1 MLLNRLI
8 CATGTSGKETEIKT
22 LLLKEMKKYVK
33 DVKEDK
39 FGNLI
44 AHKKGKGSTVLLIA
58 HMDEIGLMVK
68 SIDNNGYIH
77 CSEIGVVEPLSLIG
91 ARISITTKKGMI
103 HGVIT
108 LKNISNNENSG
119 PVPAAEHL
127 IVDTGLKPEELKEK
141 GVEIGSYIDIQK
153 TAGFLGSKKFV
164 CGKALDDRI
173 GCYIVIELAK
183 RFKSC
188 KSKCDIYFVFSV
200 QEELGLYGARTSIYN
215 IKPDWAV
222 SIDVTPAND
231 FGDEPTK
238 FLGKGPTIT
247 VKDAQMLANPC
258 IDSWLKDLADKNKVP
273 YQLDVSEEGT
283 TDALSISVAKGGIPT
298 TVVGVAVRNLHT
310 PIGIAHMDDV
320 YNAIKLLEILLKNP
334 PISCIKR

>member
-22 LLLKEMKKYVK
+22 MLFKEIKKYVK

-44 AHKKGKGSTVLLIA
+44 AHKKCKGPTVLLIA

-68 SIDNNGYIH
+68 SIDSRGYIH
-77 CSEIGVVEPLSLIG
+77 CSEIGVVEPLSLVG
-91 ARISITTKKGMI
+91 ARVSIATKKGHI

-108 LKNISNNENSG
+108 LKNISNNENTG
-119 PVPAAEHL
+119 PVPSVEHL
-127 IVDTGLKPEELKEK
+127 IVDTGMNSKKLKEK

-173 GCYIVIELAK
+173 GCYILIELAK
-183 RFKSC
+183 RIKKYKSG
-188 KSKCDIYFVFSV
+188 CDVYFVFSV
-200 QEELGLYGARTSIYN
+200 QEELGLYGAKTSIYN

-222 SIDVTPAND
+222 SVDVTNAND
-231 FGDEPTK
+231 FGEDTTK

-247 VKDAQMLANPC
+247 VKDAQMIANPC
-258 IDSWLKDLADKNKVP
+258 IDSWLKGLAEKNRIP
-273 YQLDVSEEGT
+273 YQLDVSELGT

-310 PIGIAHMDDV
+310 PIGIAHMDDIN
-320 YNAIKLLEILLKNP
+320 NAIKLLDLLLKKP
-334 PISCIKR
+334 PFKCLS